1 LWYDACDQFF
11 SRSGIIHLLCNILL
25 GNAAAHGSPAS
36 RSQCLNVMHSP
47 ILQQSKSVV
56 CDNRLFRATSPLE
69 SIISHI
75 PLRQVFICLC
85 CGVSFPSAGRAPAAP
100 EIHFANPSAAL
111 RQCSSKVKG
120 ACVVCVGI
128 ALAQRSC
135 TALLRF
141 ETRAPHH
148 FRQVRDNGPPSCC
161 TMGMKWSSRMEEQP
175 FPPRYR
181 RRRWRLNLPTFG
193 AVCGNVKRHG
203 SIATGQNRGARTAR
217 NNFDLHQHGNA
228 KAQWFENA
236 IPERD
241 RGDRICVDAI
251 QGISSR
257 TGF

>member
-1 LWYDACDQFF
+1 VPECYAQPHSPAKQVSSLRQSLV
-11 SRSGIIHLLCNILL
+11 SRDFTSRIYHLSYSIAAGIHLPLL
-25 GNAAAHGSPAS
+25 WCFLSHCGSGTYCSRNPFCKPECCTAA
-36 RSQCLNVMHSP
+36 
-47 ILQQSKSVV
+47 
-56 CDNRLFRATSPLE
+56 
-69 SIISHI
+69 
-75 PLRQVFICLC
+75 VFI
-85 CGVSFPSAGRAPAAP
+85 
-100 EIHFANPSAAL
+100 
-111 RQCSSKVKG
+111 KVKG

-135 TALLRF
+135 TALLGF

-148 FRQVRDNGPPSCC
+148 FRQVRDNGPPPCC
-161 TMGMKWSSRMEEQP
+161 TMGMKWSSRVEEQP
-175 FPPRYR
+175 FPPRCR

-251 QGISSR
+251 RGISSR